1 MSMLTDKVA
10 IITGGGYGIGR
21 EIALAFA
28 REGARITLAARSAAP
43 MEQTIA
49 DLKALK
55 GEAIAVPTD
64 VGKLADCERMV
75 ARTVAAFGQVDILI
89 NNAGIAGPTKTT
101 ADMEL
106 AEWQEVIDTN
116 LTGAWLSARAALPML
131 TRQQSGSIINISS
144 LSGRR
149 GISMRTP
156 YVASKWAM
164 VGLTQAWANEWG
176 GKGIRVNCI
185 CPGPVE
191 NDRIARVIKAAAK
204 ARSVSED
211 EVKSELMAMSAMR
224 RMVSENEVARVALFL
239 AGDASAG
246 VTGQTINVD
255 AGIAMN

>member
-1 MSMLTDKVA
+1 MPILKDKVA

-21 EIALAFA
+21 AIALAFA
-28 REGARITLAARSAAP
+28 REGARVAVAARSTAP
-43 MEQTIA
+43 LEQTLA

-55 GEAIAVPTD
+55 CDALAVPTD
-64 VGKLADCERMV
+64 VAKIADCEQMV
-75 ARTVAAFGQVDILI
+75 ARTLAAFGRIDILV

-131 TRQQSGSIINISS
+131 ARQASGNIINISS

-149 GISMRTP
+149 GIPMRTP

-176 GKGIRVNCI
+176 AKGIRVNCI

-191 NDRIARVIKAAAK
+191 NDRIVRVIKAAAT
-204 ARSVSED
+204 ARAVSED
-211 EVKSELMAMSAMR
+211 EVKSELVAMSAMH
-224 RMVSENEVARVALFL
+224 RMVGEDEVARVAVFL
-239 AGDASAG
+239 ASDASAG
-246 VTGQTINVD
+246 MTGQTLNVD

>member
-1 MSMLTDKVA
+1 MSLLRDKVA

-28 REGARITLAARSAAP
+28 REGARVTVAARSLP
-43 MEQTIA
+43 PLEQTLA

-55 GEAIAVPTD
+55 CDALAVPTD
-64 VGKLADCERMV
+64 VAKIADCERMV
-75 ARTVAAFGQVDILI
+75 SRTVAAFGRVDILV
-89 NNAGIAGPTKTT
+89 NNAGISGPTKTT

-116 LTGAWLSARAALPML
+116 LTGAWLSARAALPIL
-131 TRQQSGSIINISS
+131 TRQGSGTIINISS

-149 GISMRTP
+149 GIPMRTP

-176 GKGIRVNCI
+176 AKGIRVNCI

-191 NDRIARVIKAAAK
+191 NDRIVRVIKAAAK
-204 ARSVSED
+204 ARAVSED
-211 EVKSELMAMSAMR
+211 EVKSELVAMSAMHR
-224 RMVSENEVARVALFL
+224 IVSEDEVARVAIFL
-239 AGDASAG
+239 ASDASAG
-246 VTGQTINVD
+246 VTGQSINVD